1 MVFNVQDDF
10 VLIQIS
16 EQKTYFQGEGIL
28 CGEEVSRWLV
38 SARHPLKFVTLL
50 FIIYLY
56 LMKTKTRWKQKHHVT
71 W

>member
-16 EQKTYFQGEGIL
+16 ERKKTYFQGEGIL

-38 SARHPLKFVTLL
+38 SARHPLKFVTLF
-50 FIIYLY
+50 FIICI
-56 LMKTKTRWKQKHHVT
+56 
-71 W
+71 